1 MEGRYSQH
9 SLRYFACLTLFA
21 TFFKCYTTFAN
32 VDGIWISLSD
42 ADGVPAK
49 QVEHFRSALQNDR
62 HAGEEERAQME
73 RHADS
78 DATGRVI
85 Q

>member
-1 MEGRYSQH
+1 MSTHADPLSDGFCCEGIEQ
-9 SLRYFACLTLFA
+9 FA
-21 TFFKCYTTFAN
+21 
-32 VDGIWISLSD
+32 SD